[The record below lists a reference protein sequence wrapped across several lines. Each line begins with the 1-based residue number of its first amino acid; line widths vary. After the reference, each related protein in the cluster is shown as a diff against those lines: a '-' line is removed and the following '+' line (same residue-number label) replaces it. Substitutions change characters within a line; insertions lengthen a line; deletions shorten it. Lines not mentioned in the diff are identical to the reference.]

1 MHKELKENRDR
12 QLTSM
17 KMMHEQNENIKKLLE
32 RIKHILELESIITEL
47 KNSLEGFNSRL
58 DRQKKIVNELEGR
71 LFEIIE
77 TEEQKEN
84 KMKKIEESLRDYGI
98 SLSGPYMHYGSLK
111 RERSRELI

>member
-1 MHKELKENRDR
+1 MRILKNYQKESN
-12 QLTSM
+12 
-17 KMMHEQNENIKKLLE
+17 
-32 RIKHILELESIITEL
+32 ILELESIITEL

-58 DRQKKIVNELEGR
+58 DRQKKTVNEFEGR

-84 KMKKIEESLRDYGI
+84 KMKNIEESLRDYGI

-111 RERSRELI
+111 RREKGAESLFEKNSDPELPKSEERNRHTIS